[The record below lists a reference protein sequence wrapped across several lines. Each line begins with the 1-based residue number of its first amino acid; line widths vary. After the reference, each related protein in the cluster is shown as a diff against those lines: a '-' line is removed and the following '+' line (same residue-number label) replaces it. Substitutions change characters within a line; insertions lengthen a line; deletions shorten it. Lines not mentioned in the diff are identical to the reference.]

1 MRVLLPDSPPPL
13 PLPISCDLI
22 SRFCR
27 SRARCATTARSTRG
41 RSGSPATTAP
51 NRSLCPRHCSVIYER
66 TPVKS
71 RTTVNCVRNGS
82 DPTQIYMRIR
92 KRMKKVERYLNLLK
106 GCWKSDYSYS
116 FLTQV
121 NKKKFKINLKVFFEY
136 LQAGVATGVGWGQES
151 GEENERG
158 GGWVR
163 EGSGAWEEKWFVGWV
178 CDKVSVAELVR
189 FWPALVFVCRLRVNY
204 Y

>member
-1 MRVLLPDSPPPL
+1 MIILTL
-13 PLPISCDLI
+13 
-22 SRFCR
+22 
-27 SRARCATTARSTRG
+27 
-41 RSGSPATTAP
+41 
-51 NRSLCPRHCSVIYER
+51 
-66 TPVKS
+66 
-71 RTTVNCVRNGS
+71 
-82 DPTQIYMRIR
+82 
-92 KRMKKVERYLNLLK
+92 
-106 GCWKSDYSYS
+106 

-136 LQAGVATGVGWGQES
+136 LQAGVATGEGWGQES

-189 FWPALVFVCRLRVNY
+189 FWTALVFVCRLRVNY
-204 Y
+204 YLFFKIDINQCCNKQRESEYRYHSEFILFHLRWSRKLEPLHSNQLWLWINVPVPAPQHWTR